1 MSRVV
6 GSGPMLRAAPTFA
19 ACALSLVLVAAC
31 GGGLS
36 SAKSSFK
43 KGDYADAKTT
53 LVAMEADAK
62 GWPIARRAEY
72 ALYRGLTHH
81 ALGDRASA
89 ITWLR
94 EAKTLGRDPAALS
107 ADDRTR
113 LDLALESLAPDAA
126 PPSP

>member
-1 MSRVV
+1 MSCGVRTSV
-6 GSGPMLRAAPTFA
+6 L
-19 ACALSLVLVAAC
+19 CALALALLVAC

-53 LVAMEADAK
+53 LVSMEVDAK
-62 GWPIARRAEY
+62 TWPASRRAEY

-81 ALGDRASA
+81 ALGDRAEA
-89 ITWLR
+89 TTWLR
-94 EAKTLGRDPAALS
+94 EAKTLAADPAVLS

-113 LDLALESLAPDAA
+113 LDLALESLSPDAA